1 MNPVI
6 LILVSVV
13 GLFTHLFLC
22 RKFNTDPQIIK
33 SIFLYLSLIFTLIR
47 FFPQDF
53 NSRFTLLLILGWT
66 IILIDNA
73 HHRIPNFI
81 TGYCSLLLCVIAF
94 IDSRIVDSIAGGVQ
108 FSLFFCVLAIAS
120 KLKIGIGDVKLAGVI
135 GLIIGVVTFQELI
148 FFVLV
153 AAILGL
159 CTLFTGPTRMRL
171 KARIPFAAPMIAA
184 SILIW
189 TIWSIWPIWPML
201 RMNR

>member
-1 MNPVI
+1 MVPEL
-6 LILVSVV
+6 LIVFFLV
-13 GLFTHLFLC
+13 GFFIHLYLC
-22 RKFNTDPQIIK
+22 RKFDTDPQLIK
-33 SIFLYLSLIFTLIR
+33 SIFLYLSLIFALIR
-47 FFPQDF
+47 FFPQESNARF
-53 NSRFTLLLILGWT
+53 NLLLIVGWT

-81 TGYCSLLLCVIAF
+81 TGYGSLLLCGIAVIEDHIF
-94 IDSRIVDSIAGGVQ
+94 DSIAGGVE
-108 FSLFFCVLAIAS
+108 FLLFFCVLAIAS

-135 GLIIGVVTFQELI
+135 GLIIGVVSFQELI

-159 CTLFTGPTRMRL
+159 STLLTGPAKMRL

-189 TIWSIWPIWPML
+189 PIWSNWPML
-201 RMNR
+201 HMNG

>member
-6 LILVSVV
+6 LISFSLV

-22 RKFNTDPQIIK
+22 RKFNTEPQIIK
-33 SIFLYLSLIFTLIR
+33 SIFLYLSLIFTLIQ

-148 FFVLV
+148 SFVLV
-153 AAILGL
+153 SAILGL
-159 CTLFTGPTRMRL
+159 CTLFTGPVKMRL
-171 KARIPFAAPMIAA
+171 KAQIPFAAPMIAA

-189 TIWSIWPIWPML
+189 PIWSIWPI
-201 RMNR
+201 

>member
-1 MNPVI
+1 MNPAL
-6 LILVSVV
+6 LILFSVV

-33 SIFLYLSLIFTLIR
+33 SIFLYLSLIFALIR
-47 FFPQDF
+47 FFPQDA
-53 NSRFTLLLILGWT
+53 NIRFTLLLILGWT
-66 IILIDNA
+66 VILIDNA

-81 TGYCSLLLCVIAF
+81 TGYCSLLFCGIAVIE
-94 IDSRIVDSIAGGVQ
+94 DRIVDSIAGGVE

-135 GLIIGVVTFQELI
+135 GLIVGVVTFQELI

-159 CTLFTGPTRMRL
+159 CTLLTGPAKMRL
-171 KARIPFAAPMIAA
+171 KAQIPFAAPMIAA

-189 TIWSIWPIWPML
+189 PIWSNWPML
-201 RMNR
+201 HMNG

>member
-1 MNPVI
+1 MVPKL
-6 LILVSVV
+6 LIVFFLV
-13 GLFTHLFLC
+13 GFFIHLYLC
-22 RKFNTDPQIIK
+22 RKFDTDPQLIK
-33 SIFLYLSLIFTLIR
+33 SIFLYLSLIFALIR
-47 FFPQDF
+47 FFPQESNARF
-53 NSRFTLLLILGWT
+53 NLLLIVGWT

-81 TGYCSLLLCVIAF
+81 TGYGSLLLCGIAVIEDHIF
-94 IDSRIVDSIAGGVQ
+94 DSIAGGVE
-108 FSLFFCVLAIAS
+108 FLLFFCVLAIAS

-159 CTLFTGPTRMRL
+159 CTLLTGPAKMRL

-184 SILIW
+184 AIL
-189 TIWSIWPIWPML
+189 IWPIWPLL
-201 RMNR
+201 RMNG

>member
-1 MNPVI
+1 MNPAL
-6 LILVSVV
+6 LILFSVV

-22 RKFNTDPQIIK
+22 RKFNTEPQIIK
-33 SIFLYLSLIFTLIR
+33 SIFLYLSLIFTLIQ

-53 NSRFTLLLILGWT
+53 NSRFTLLLIVGWT

-94 IDSRIVDSIAGGVQ
+94 IDSRIFDSLVGGVD
-108 FSLFFCVLAIAS
+108 FLLFFCVLAIAS

-148 FFVLV
+148 SFVLV
-153 AAILGL
+153 SAILGL
-159 CTLFTGPTRMRL
+159 CTLLTGPARMRL
-171 KARIPFAAPMIAA
+171 KARIPFAAPMISA
-184 SILIW
+184 SIL
-189 TIWSIWPIWPML
+189 IWPML

>member
-1 MNPVI
+1 MAPEL
-6 LILVSVV
+6 LILFFLV
-13 GLFTHLFLC
+13 GLFTHLYLC
-22 RKFNTDPQIIK
+22 RKFDTDPQLIK
-33 SIFLYLSLIFTLIR
+33 SIFLYLPLIFTLIQL
-47 FFPQDF
+47 FPQDF
-53 NSRFTLLLILGWT
+53 NYRFTLLLILGWT

-81 TGYCSLLLCVIAF
+81 TGYCSLLFCGIAVIEDRVF
-94 IDSRIVDSIAGGVQ
+94 DSIAGGVE
-108 FSLFFCVLAIAS
+108 FLLFFCALAIAS

-159 CTLFTGPTRMRL
+159 CTLLTGPAKMRL

-189 TIWSIWPIWPML
+189 PIWPIL
-201 RMNR
+201 RMNG

>member
-1 MNPVI
+1 MNPAL
-6 LILVSVV
+6 LILFSVV

-33 SIFLYLSLIFTLIR
+33 SIFLYLSLIFALIR
-47 FFPQDF
+47 FFPQDA
-53 NSRFTLLLILGWT
+53 NIRFTLLLILGWT

-81 TGYCSLLLCVIAF
+81 TGYCSLLFCGIAVIE
-94 IDSRIVDSIAGGVQ
+94 DRIVDSIAGGFE
-108 FSLFFCVLAIAS
+108 FSLFFCLLAIAS

-135 GLIIGVVTFQELI
+135 GLMIGVVEFQELI
-148 FFVLV
+148 FFVFV
-153 AAILGL
+153 SAILGL
-159 CTLFTGPTRMRL
+159 CTLLISPARMRL
-171 KARIPFAAPMIAA
+171 KARIPFAAPIIAA

-189 TIWSIWPIWPML
+189 PIWPIL

>member
-1 MNPVI
+1 MNPAL
-6 LILVSVV
+6 LILFSVV

-33 SIFLYLSLIFTLIR
+33 SIFLYLSLIFALIR
-47 FFPQDF
+47 FFPQDA
-53 NSRFTLLLILGWT
+53 NIRFTLLLILGWT

-94 IDSRIVDSIAGGVQ
+94 IDSRIFDSIAGGVE

-135 GLIIGVVTFQELI
+135 GFIIGVVTFQELI

-159 CTLFTGPTRMRL
+159 CTLVTGPAKMRL
-171 KARIPFAAPMIAA
+171 KAQIPFAAPMIAA

-189 TIWSIWPIWPML
+189 PIWSNWPML
-201 RMNR
+201 HMNG

>member
-1 MNPVI
+1 MNPEF
-6 LILVSVV
+6 LVLFSVV

-33 SIFLYLSLIFTLIR
+33 SIFLYLSLIFALIR

-53 NSRFTLLLILGWT
+53 NARFNLLLIVGWT

-81 TGYCSLLLCVIAF
+81 TGYCSLFFCGIAF
-94 IDSRIVDSIAGGVQ
+94 IEDRIVDSIAGGVE
-108 FSLFFCVLAIAS
+108 FLLFFCVLAIAS

-148 FFVLV
+148 SFVLV
-153 AAILGL
+153 SAILGL
-159 CTLFTGPTRMRL
+159 GTLLTGPARMRL
-171 KARIPFAAPMIAA
+171 TARIPFAAPMIAA

-189 TIWSIWPIWPML
+189 TIWSNWPML
-201 RMNR
+201 RMNG

>member
-1 MNPVI
+1 MNPEL
-6 LILVSVV
+6 LISFSLV
-13 GLFTHLFLC
+13 GLFTHVYLC
-22 RKFNTDPQIIK
+22 RKFDTDPQLIK
-33 SIFLYLSLIFTLIR
+33 SIFLYLSLIFTLIQL
-47 FFPQDF
+47 FPQDF

-81 TGYCSLLLCVIAF
+81 TGYCSLLFCGIAVIE
-94 IDSRIVDSIAGGVQ
+94 DRIFDSIVGGVE
-108 FSLFFCVLAIAS
+108 FLLFFCVLAIAS

-159 CTLFTGPTRMRL
+159 CTLFTGPVKMRL

-189 TIWSIWPIWPML
+189 PIWS
-201 RMNR
+201 N

>member
-1 MNPVI
+1 MNPEL
-6 LILVSVV
+6 LISFFLF
-13 GLFTHLFLC
+13 GFFTHLFLC
-22 RKFNTDPQIIK
+22 RKYNTDPQIIK

-47 FFPQDF
+47 FFPQDA
-53 NSRFTLLLILGWT
+53 NIRFTLLLILGWT

-81 TGYCSLLLCVIAF
+81 TGYCSLLFCGIAVIE
-94 IDSRIVDSIAGGVQ
+94 DRIVDSIAGGVE
-108 FSLFFCVLAIAS
+108 FLLFFCVIAIAS

-159 CTLFTGPTRMRL
+159 CTLLTGPARMRL
-171 KARIPFAAPMIAA
+171 KARIPFAAPMISA

-189 TIWSIWPIWPML
+189 PIWPIL

>member
-6 LILVSVV
+6 LISFSLV

-22 RKFNTDPQIIK
+22 RKFNTEPQIIK
-33 SIFLYLSLIFTLIR
+33 SIFLYLSLIFTLIQ
-47 FFPQDF
+47 FFPQDS
-53 NSRFTLLLILGWT
+53 NTRFTLLLILGWT

-94 IDSRIVDSIAGGVQ
+94 IDSRIFDSIVGGVE
-108 FSLFFCVLAIAS
+108 FLLFFCVLAIAS

-148 FFVLV
+148 SFVLV
-153 AAILGL
+153 SAILGL
-159 CTLFTGPTRMRL
+159 CTLLTGPARMRL
-171 KARIPFAAPMIAA
+171 KARIPFAAPMISA

-189 TIWSIWPIWPML
+189 LIWPIL
-201 RMNR
+201 RMNG

>member
-1 MNPVI
+1 MNPEL
-6 LILVSVV
+6 LILFSVV

-22 RKFNTDPQIIK
+22 RKFKTDPQIIK
-33 SIFLYLSLIFTLIR
+33 SIFLYLSLIFALIR

-53 NSRFTLLLILGWT
+53 NARFTLLLIVGWT

-81 TGYCSLLLCVIAF
+81 TGYCSVLFCGIAVIE
-94 IDSRIVDSIAGGVQ
+94 DRIVDSIAGGVE
-108 FSLFFCVLAIAS
+108 FLLFFCVLAIAS

-153 AAILGL
+153 AAFLGL
-159 CTLFTGPTRMRL
+159 CTLLTGPVKMRL
-171 KARIPFAAPMIAA
+171 KARIPFAAPMISA

-189 TIWSIWPIWPML
+189 TIWSNWPML
-201 RMNR
+201 RMNG

>member
-1 MNPVI
+1 MNPAL
-6 LILVSVV
+6 LILFSVV

-33 SIFLYLSLIFTLIR
+33 SIFLYLSLIFALIR
-47 FFPQDF
+47 FFPLDF
-53 NSRFTLLLILGWT
+53 NFRFTLLLIVGWT

-94 IDSRIVDSIAGGVQ
+94 IDSRIFDSIVGGVE
-108 FSLFFCVLAIAS
+108 FLLFFCVLAIAS

-148 FFVLV
+148 SFVLV
-153 AAILGL
+153 SAILGL
-159 CTLFTGPTRMRL
+159 CTLLTVPARMRL

-189 TIWSIWPIWPML
+189 PIWPIL

>member
-6 LILVSVV
+6 LISFSLV

-22 RKFNTDPQIIK
+22 RKFNTEPQIIK
-33 SIFLYLSLIFTLIR
+33 SIFLYLSLIFTLIQ

-53 NSRFTLLLILGWT
+53 NSRFTLLLIVGWT

-148 FFVLV
+148 SFVLV
-153 AAILGL
+153 SAILGL
-159 CTLFTGPTRMRL
+159 CTLLTGPARMRL

-189 TIWSIWPIWPML
+189 PIWSIWPL
-201 RMNR
+201 

>member
-1 MNPVI
+1 MNPAL
-6 LILVSVV
+6 LILFSVV

-53 NSRFTLLLILGWT
+53 NSRFTLLLIVGWT

-94 IDSRIVDSIAGGVQ
+94 IDSRIFDSIVGGVE
-108 FSLFFCVLAIAS
+108 FLLFFCVLAIAS

-148 FFVLV
+148 SFVLV
-153 AAILGL
+153 SAILGL
-159 CTLFTGPTRMRL
+159 CTLLTGPARMRL

-189 TIWSIWPIWPML
+189 PIWPIL

>member
-6 LILVSVV
+6 LISFSLV

-33 SIFLYLSLIFTLIR
+33 SIFLYLSLIFTLIQ

-81 TGYCSLLLCVIAF
+81 TGYCSLFLCVIAF
-94 IDSRIVDSIAGGVQ
+94 IDSRIFDSIAGGVE

-135 GLIIGVVTFQELI
+135 GLIIGMVTFQELI
-148 FFVLV
+148 SFVLV
-153 AAILGL
+153 SAILGL
-159 CTLFTGPTRMRL
+159 CTLFTGPVKMRL
-171 KARIPFAAPMIAA
+171 KAQIPFAAPMISA

-189 TIWSIWPIWPML
+189 PIWPIL
-201 RMNR
+201 RMNG

>member
-1 MNPVI
+1 MVPKL
-6 LILVSVV
+6 LIVFFLV
-13 GLFTHLFLC
+13 GFFIHLYLC
-22 RKFNTDPQIIK
+22 RKFDTDPQLIK
-33 SIFLYLSLIFTLIR
+33 SIFLYLSLIFALIR
-47 FFPQDF
+47 FFPQESNARF
-53 NSRFTLLLILGWT
+53 NLLLIVGWT

-81 TGYCSLLLCVIAF
+81 TGYGSLLLCGIAVIEDHIF
-94 IDSRIVDSIAGGVQ
+94 DSIAGGVE
-108 FSLFFCVLAIAS
+108 FLLFFCVLAIAS

-135 GLIIGVVTFQELI
+135 GLIIGVVSFQELI

-159 CTLFTGPTRMRL
+159 STLLTGPAKMRL
-171 KARIPFAAPMIAA
+171 KARIPFAAPMVAA

-189 TIWSIWPIWPML
+189 TIWSNWPML

>member
-1 MNPVI
+1 MVPEL

-81 TGYCSLLLCVIAF
+81 TGYCSLLFCGIAVIE
-94 IDSRIVDSIAGGVQ
+94 DRIVDSIAGGVQ

-159 CTLFTGPTRMRL
+159 CTLFTGPARMRL

-189 TIWSIWPIWPML
+189 PIWSNWPML
-201 RMNR
+201 HMNG

>member
-6 LILVSVV
+6 LISFSLV

-22 RKFNTDPQIIK
+22 RKFNTEPQIIK
-33 SIFLYLSLIFTLIR
+33 SIFLYLSLIFTLIQ

-53 NSRFTLLLILGWT
+53 NSRFTLLLIVGWT

-148 FFVLV
+148 SFVLV
-153 AAILGL
+153 SAILGL
-159 CTLFTGPTRMRL
+159 CTLFTGPVKMRL
-171 KARIPFAAPMIAA
+171 KARIPFAAPMISA

-189 TIWSIWPIWPML
+189 PIWPIL
-201 RMNR
+201 RMNG

>member
-6 LILVSVV
+6 LISFSLV

-33 SIFLYLSLIFTLIR
+33 SIFLYLSLIFTLIQ

-81 TGYCSLLLCVIAF
+81 TGYCSLFLCVIAF
-94 IDSRIVDSIAGGVQ
+94 IDSRIFDSIAGGVE

-135 GLIIGVVTFQELI
+135 GLIIGMVTFQELI
-148 FFVLV
+148 SFVLV
-153 AAILGL
+153 SAILGL
-159 CTLFTGPTRMRL
+159 CTLLTGPARMRL
-171 KARIPFAAPMIAA
+171 KARIPFAAPMISA

-189 TIWSIWPIWPML
+189 PIWPIL
-201 RMNR
+201 RMNG

>member
-81 TGYCSLLLCVIAF
+81 TGYCSLLFCGIAVIE
-94 IDSRIVDSIAGGVQ
+94 DRIVDSIAGGVQ

-159 CTLFTGPTRMRL
+159 CTLLTGPAKMRL
-171 KARIPFAAPMIAA
+171 KTRIPFAAPMIAA

>member
-6 LILVSVV
+6 LISFSLV

-22 RKFNTDPQIIK
+22 RKFNTEPQIIK
-33 SIFLYLSLIFTLIR
+33 SIFLYLSLIFALIR

-53 NSRFTLLLILGWT
+53 NARFTLLLIVGWT

-81 TGYCSLLLCVIAF
+81 TGYCSLLFCGIAVIEG
-94 IDSRIVDSIAGGVQ
+94 RIVDSIAGGVE
-108 FSLFFCVLAIAS
+108 FLLFFCVLAIAS

-148 FFVLV
+148 SFVLV
-153 AAILGL
+153 SAILGL
-159 CTLFTGPTRMRL
+159 CTLLTGPARMRL
-171 KARIPFAAPMIAA
+171 KALIPFAAPMIAA

-189 TIWSIWPIWPML
+189 PIWPIL

>member
-1 MNPVI
+1 MVPEV
-6 LILVSVV
+6 LVLFFLV
-13 GLFTHLFLC
+13 GFFIHLYLC
-22 RKFNTDPQIIK
+22 RKFDTDPQLTK
-33 SIFLYLSLIFTLIR
+33 SIFLYLSLIFALIR
-47 FFPQDF
+47 FFPQESNARF
-53 NSRFTLLLILGWT
+53 NLLLIVGWT
-66 IILIDNA
+66 VILIDNA

-81 TGYCSLLLCVIAF
+81 TGYGSLLLCGIAVIE
-94 IDSRIVDSIAGGVQ
+94 DRIVDSIVGGVE

-159 CTLFTGPTRMRL
+159 CTLLTDPAKMRL
-171 KARIPFAAPMIAA
+171 KARIPFAAPMISA

-189 TIWSIWPIWPML
+189 PIWPIL
-201 RMNR
+201 RMNG

>member
-6 LILVSVV
+6 LISFSLV
-13 GLFTHLFLC
+13 GLFTHLYLC
-22 RKFNTDPQIIK
+22 RKFDTNPQIVK

-53 NSRFTLLLILGWT
+53 NFRFILLLILGWT

-81 TGYCSLLLCVIAF
+81 TGYCSLLFCGIAVIE
-94 IDSRIVDSIAGGVQ
+94 DRIFDSIAGGVE
-108 FSLFFCVLAIAS
+108 FLLFFCVLAIAS
-120 KLKIGIGDVKLAGVI
+120 KLRIGIGDVKLAGVI
-135 GLIIGVVTFQELI
+135 GLIIGAVTFQELI

-159 CTLFTGPTRMRL
+159 CTLLTGPAKMRL

-189 TIWSIWPIWPML
+189 PIW
-201 RMNR
+201 

>member
-1 MNPVI
+1 MVPVI

-22 RKFNTDPQIIK
+22 RKFNTDPQIVK
-33 SIFLYLSLIFTLIR
+33 SIFLYLSLVFTLIR
-47 FFPQDF
+47 FFPQDA
-53 NSRFTLLLILGWT
+53 NIRFTLLLILGWT

-94 IDSRIVDSIAGGVQ
+94 IDSRIFDSIVGGVE
-108 FSLFFCVLAIAS
+108 FLLFFCVLAIAS

-148 FFVLV
+148 SFVLV
-153 AAILGL
+153 SAILGL
-159 CTLFTGPTRMRL
+159 CTLLTGPARMRL
-171 KARIPFAAPMIAA
+171 KARIPFAAPMISA

-189 TIWSIWPIWPML
+189 PIWPIL
-201 RMNR
+201 RMNG

>member
-6 LILVSVV
+6 LISFSLV

-47 FFPQDF
+47 LFPQDF
-53 NSRFTLLLILGWT
+53 NARFTLLLIVGWT

-81 TGYCSLLLCVIAF
+81 TGYCSLLFCVIAF
-94 IDSRIVDSIAGGVQ
+94 IDSRIFDSIVGGVE
-108 FSLFFCVLAIAS
+108 FLLFFCVLAIAS

-148 FFVLV
+148 SFVLV
-153 AAILGL
+153 SAILGL
-159 CTLFTGPTRMRL
+159 CTLLTGPVKMRL
-171 KARIPFAAPMIAA
+171 KARIPFAAPMISA

-189 TIWSIWPIWPML
+189 PIWPIL
-201 RMNR
+201 RMNG

>member
-1 MNPVI
+1 MNPAL
-6 LILVSVV
+6 LILFSVV

-33 SIFLYLSLIFTLIR
+33 SIFLYLSLIFALIR
-47 FFPQDF
+47 FFPQDA
-53 NSRFTLLLILGWT
+53 NIRFTLLLILGWT

-81 TGYCSLLLCVIAF
+81 TGYCSLLFCGIAVIE
-94 IDSRIVDSIAGGVQ
+94 DRIVDSIAGGVE

-159 CTLFTGPTRMRL
+159 CTLLTGSAKMRL

-189 TIWSIWPIWPML
+189 PIWPIL

>member
-1 MNPVI
+1 MNPALLI
-6 LILVSVV
+6 LISVV

-33 SIFLYLSLIFTLIR
+33 SIFLYLSLIFALIR
-47 FFPQDF
+47 FFPQDA
-53 NSRFTLLLILGWT
+53 NIRFTLLLILGWT

-81 TGYCSLLLCVIAF
+81 TGYCPLLLCVIAF
-94 IDSRIVDSIAGGVQ
+94 IDSRIFDSIVGGVE
-108 FSLFFCVLAIAS
+108 FLLFFCVLAIAS

-148 FFVLV
+148 SFVLV
-153 AAILGL
+153 SAILGL
-159 CTLFTGPTRMRL
+159 CTLLTGPARMRL
-171 KARIPFAAPMIAA
+171 KARIPFAAPMISA

-189 TIWSIWPIWPML
+189 PIWPIL
-201 RMNR
+201 RMNG